1 MTEQRE
7 RPISIAVLALG
18 GQGGGVLTKWLVDTA
33 EANGYLAQST
43 YVAGV
48 AQRTGA
54 TVYCVEMFPAN
65 RAAAIGRDPVF
76 TPYPIPGDVDLVVT
90 AEMTETGRALQ
101 KGFVT
106 PNRTTLIA
114 SSHRLYSII
123 EKSALGNGII
133 DQSTVVEIAEKAS
146 KKFICFDMEAAATAT
161 GSLISSVLLGAIAA
175 CGVLPFDRSAFET
188 SIRNAGTAV
197 DANLLGFAAGYDGA
211 SKNSSDA
218 VQMPAAIPAGA
229 NRAALASRI
238 DAEFPQPVRNIALHG
253 ALLALD
259 YQDPGYAASYLD
271 LLSDVRQTDGANGGE
286 AQGHALT
293 IEVARQLA
301 LQMCYEDTIRVA
313 DLKTRGDRFGRI
325 RAHVA
330 ARSQQPVHIVEY
342 FNPRLEEICDTL
354 PVSLGAFI
362 LRSES
367 LRKVLSPFFGKGR
380 NVKTTS
386 ITGFLLLYLLAKF
399 TRFRRGTYRFSKQ
412 QKLIRDWL
420 ERISAAAGEDY
431 EYAVSIARCI
441 EIVKGYGDTYER
453 GLTRYRAIIET
464 ADRSSSTNRADIV
477 CKLQRAALTDE
488 KGLRFK
494 EALAEC

>member
-1 MTEQRE
+1 M
-7 RPISIAVLALG
+7 A
-18 GQGGGVLTKWLVDTA
+18 
-33 EANGYLAQST
+33 
-43 YVAGV
+43 
-48 AQRTGA
+48 
-54 TVYCVEMFPAN
+54 
-65 RAAAIGRDPVF
+65 
-76 TPYPIPGDVDLVVT
+76 
-90 AEMTETGRALQ
+90 ETGRALQ

-106 PNRTTLIA
+106 PNKTTLIA
-114 SSHRLYSII
+114 SSHRLYSVI

-133 DQSTVVEIAEKAS
+133 DQSTVVEIAGKAS

-211 SKNSSDA
+211 SKNSSLAFPVSASSDA

-229 NRAALASRI
+229 NGAALASRI

-259 YQDPGYAASYLD
+259 YQDPEYAASYLD
-271 LLSDVRQTDGANGGE
+271 LLNDVRQTDGANDGE

-293 IEVARQLA
+293 TEVARQLA

-325 RAHVA
+325 RAHAA
-330 ARSQQPVHIVEY
+330 ARPQQPVHIVEY

-453 GLTRYRAIIET
+453 GLTRYRAIIE
-464 ADRSSSTNRADIV
+464 AVDRSGSTNRADIV

-494 EALAEC
+494 EALAE

>member
-1 MTEQRE
+1 M
-7 RPISIAVLALG
+7 
-18 GQGGGVLTKWLVDTA
+18 D
-33 EANGYLAQST
+33 
-43 YVAGV
+43 
-48 AQRTGA
+48 
-54 TVYCVEMFPAN
+54 
-65 RAAAIGRDPVF
+65 
-76 TPYPIPGDVDLVVT
+76 
-90 AEMTETGRALQ
+90 
-101 KGFVT
+101 
-106 PNRTTLIA
+106 
-114 SSHRLYSII
+114 
-123 EKSALGNGII
+123 
-133 DQSTVVEIAEKAS
+133 
-146 KKFICFDMEAAATAT
+146 AAATET

-188 SIRNAGTAV
+188 AIRNAGTAV

-211 SKNSSDA
+211 SKNSFPESASSDA
-218 VQMPAAIPAGA
+218 AQMTAAIPGGA
-229 NRAALASRI
+229 NGTALAARI
-238 DAEFPQPVRNIALHG
+238 EAEFPQPVRMTALHG

-271 LLSDVRQTDGANGGE
+271 LLKDISRIDAANGGE
-286 AQGHALT
+286 AQGYALT
-293 IEVARQLA
+293 AEVARQLA

-325 RAHVA
+325 RAHAA
-330 ARSQQPVHIVEY
+330 ARPQQPVHIVEY

-362 LRSES
+362 LRSDS

-412 QKLIRDWL
+412 QKLIGDWL
-420 ERISAAAGEDY
+420 DRISAAAGEDY

-464 ADRSSSTNRADIV
+464 VDRSGSTNRADIV

-494 EALAEC
+494 EALAE